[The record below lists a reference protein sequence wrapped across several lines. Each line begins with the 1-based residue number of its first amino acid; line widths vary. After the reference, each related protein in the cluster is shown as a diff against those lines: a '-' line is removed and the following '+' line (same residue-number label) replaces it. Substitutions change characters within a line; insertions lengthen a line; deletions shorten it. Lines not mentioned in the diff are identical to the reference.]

1 MTQGVMLC
9 PGEGTVLP
17 SLPPN
22 LFPLVQNQEGTTDLP
37 SKLTTVANPSLFY
50 QFWPVCNRLNP
61 NHYFQQLL
69 STVAVPAS
77 YSAHKQEK
85 KFMDRRISLKAKL
98 DESSS
103 VMG

>member
-1 MTQGVMLC
+1 MTQGMMLC

-22 LFPLVQNQEGTTDLP
+22 LFPPVQNQEGTTDLP